1 MVMMMNVYAYNGVFN
16 HGDGDVSRKPPIA
29 LSAIARTHKPFPD
42 CDDCE
47 DVTIL
52 KLKSHQRIIIQQAIA
67 CDIFLVCNI
76 SCF

>member
-1 MVMMMNVYAYNGVFN
+1 MMLMMVMMMNVYAYNGVFN

-42 CDDCE
+42 CE

-52 KLKSHQRIIIQQAIA
+52 TMIMMM
-67 CDIFLVCNI
+67 
-76 SCF
+76 

>member
-1 MVMMMNVYAYNGVFN
+1 MLMMLMMAMMVMMTMMLMMVMMMNVYAYNGVFN

-52 KLKSHQRIIIQQAIA
+52 TMIMMM
-67 CDIFLVCNI
+67 
-76 SCF
+76 

>member
-1 MVMMMNVYAYNGVFN
+1 MYHLSCIDDDDDDTNVCAYNGVLN

-52 KLKSHQRIIIQQAIA
+52 TMIMMM
-67 CDIFLVCNI
+67 
-76 SCF
+76 